1 MHDTLPY
8 PLKRPSRS
16 QMVGHARTHANI
28 SWAHNRNMK
37 FFSTSRIVLNIGCS
51 SHLLTTPLDNFFVL
65 DLAKFKDTIYIYI
78 SQHQSVARDFFHKS
92 IRAISNFV
100 KAQDRCVGFLVIVS
114 LVMQMLLT
122 LRQSYLDRFFLWKA
136 IIFLT
141 SSLNL
146 IFLLTEQNIAT
157 FIKTTFCGAKIVRT
171 HLTLKPQICVYYMH
185 MLYGFVTH
193 V

>member
-1 MHDTLPY
+1 MDRPWGLKMSQDIAETWILPNFHCNVWHGYIWLLKWFQWASIRRPNSCWECMPWRFAMHDTLPY

-100 KAQDRCVGFLVIVS
+100 KA
-114 LVMQMLLT
+114 
-122 LRQSYLDRFFLWKA
+122 
-136 IIFLT
+136 
-141 SSLNL
+141 
-146 IFLLTEQNIAT
+146 
-157 FIKTTFCGAKIVRT
+157 
-171 HLTLKPQICVYYMH
+171 
-185 MLYGFVTH
+185 
-193 V
+193 